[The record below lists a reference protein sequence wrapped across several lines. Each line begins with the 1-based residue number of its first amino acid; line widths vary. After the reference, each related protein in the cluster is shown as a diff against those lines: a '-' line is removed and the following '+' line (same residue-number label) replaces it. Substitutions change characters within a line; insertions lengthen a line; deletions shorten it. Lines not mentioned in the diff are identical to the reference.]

1 MTNDSFF
8 LQGASLG
15 IPPFG
20 SPSARPGS
28 LWGQG
33 RLESPHFM
41 LSSSRVC
48 GRRDLSLPSCLP
60 SATLKAGELL
70 ATICFLDFNFFL
82 PQFFATV
89 IVLSL
94 FFFYNKQLPFTA
106 FAHESI

>member
-70 ATICFLDFNFFL
+70 ATICFLDFNFFFDPVFCKSDSAKL
-82 PQFFATV
+82 AF
-89 IVLSL
+89 L
-94 FFFYNKQLPFTA
+94 FQ
-106 FAHESI
+106 